1 MRLPAFTLLTSLT
14 ALATAQ
20 AATVPYRTD
29 RELVNLATRIVRARV
44 IDTEAVEEPS
54 GAIRTRTRVAVLED
68 FTGAADPIL
77 TIVEPGGRLPDGRE
91 LWIPGAPRYV
101 PGEEVVLCLER
112 GPAGLRTVALA
123 FAAFHVRPDAVAGA
137 RLERFSGVAVVGGSR
152 AAVEAPR
159 TLAAFRETVAAA
171 KGVGARAVLSAAD
184 AEAHVAAG
192 SRVVE
197 SPFTLLG
204 GGFRWREA
212 DGDVPI
218 VWYRNV
224 LTPAS
229 VQGSD
234 ADAELRVA
242 LDAWTR
248 PTDARVALA
257 FGGERLDEGPAS
269 QAYCTAVNAGAGV
282 ITWGDPGNELPV
294 GVLAIGGG
302 CGTSAT
308 HVVNNTAF
316 RSFTHG
322 FVIMNDAAA
331 LAGYTTVPNVT
342 RILEHEVGHAIGLG
356 HTDGDTSNIMYP
368 SCCHVVTPT
377 PPAIG
382 QDDRAGVVFIYPM
395 PPPSC
400 TWAISPP
407 TASIGALGG
416 EGTATVTTSLP
427 SCSWTAS
434 TSVPWIIITDGTS
447 GTGAGIVRYV
457 VMPQF
462 GSSASRTGTIAVT
475 QAPAGVSVVQ
485 AADGDNDGDGLSN
498 AWETFFGL
506 DPAVAAGA
514 DGAAGDP
521 DGDGVSNA
529 DEQTAGSHPRGMVKR
544 YLAEGVSNAFFQTEI
559 ALWNPSNPTS
569 AAVLLRVQPENG
581 PEIVWPVTVPGI
593 RLRTVLAPV
602 LRALT
607 GGTPF
612 STLIESNTDVVV
624 DRTVRWDATGYG
636 AHAETAVEAPST
648 TWYLAEGSTSGEF
661 ALFYLLQNPGDAAA
675 SATVRF
681 LRPAPFP
688 AIDRTYTLAPR
699 SRLTIPVDAI
709 GPELANTDVSGVVT
723 ATQPIIVE
731 RAMYLNRPGVP
742 FVAGHGSAGVTAP
755 ATSWFL
761 AEGATGG
768 FFDLFLLIANPS
780 PQAALVQVEYLLPS
794 GGTITKQ
801 YAVAA
806 ESRFTIY
813 VDDEQ
818 VPAGSGVR
826 PLANT
831 SVAARITSM
840 NAVPI
845 IVERAMWWP
854 QPAWYEAHNAAGTTT
869 TGTDWALA
877 AGLAGGPSNAETY
890 VLIANTSSAP
900 GTVWIAVY
908 YDQDALGDTKVIEVP
923 PHSRTSVPMGATFF
937 TAQGRRFATRVFSA
951 GLDPIQIVVERA
963 IYESPG
969 GVMWSAGTAAVATRL
984 SP

>member
-1 MRLPAFTLLTSLT
+1 MRLPALTLALSLT
-14 ALATAQ
+14 AV
-20 AATVPYRTD
+20 AAHASTVSYRTD
-29 RELVNLATRIVRARV
+29 RELATIATRVVRARV
-44 IDTEAVEEPS
+44 IDAQAVEDAS
-54 GAIRTRTRVAVLED
+54 GVIRTHTRVAVLED

-91 LWIPGAPRYV
+91 LWIPGSSRYAP
-101 PGEEVVLCLER
+101 GDEVVLCLDR
-112 GPAGLRTVALA
+112 GPAGFRTVAMG
-123 FAAFHVRPDAVAGA
+123 FSAFHVRAGTGGPT
-137 RLERFSGVAVVGGSR
+137 LERFGGVAVVGGSM

-159 TLAAFRETVAAA
+159 TLAEFRETVAAA
-171 KGVGARAVLSAAD
+171 KGVRARVVLSAAEAD
-184 AEAHVAAG
+184 AQVAAAAG
-192 SRVVE
+192 TRVDA
-197 SPFTLLG
+197 PFTLLG
-204 GGFRWREA
+204 DGIRWREA
-212 DGDVPI
+212 DSDGAI

-224 LTPAS
+224 LAPAS

-248 PTDARVALA
+248 PPDARVTLA
-257 FGGERLDEGPAS
+257 FGGERLDDAAAS
-269 QAYCTAVNAGAGV
+269 RAYCTSVNAGAGLV
-282 ITWGDPGNELPV
+282 TWGDPGNELPG

-302 CGTSAT
+302 CTTSAT
-308 HVVNNTAF
+308 HVVNNRPF

-322 FVIMNDAAA
+322 FVVMNDAAA
-331 LAGYTTVPNVT
+331 LAGFTTVPNVT

-356 HTDGDTSNIMYP
+356 HTDGDASNIMYP
-368 SCCHVVTPT
+368 SCCQVVTPT
-377 PPAIG
+377 PPGLG
-382 QDDRAGVVFIYPM
+382 QDDLAGVVFIYPM

-400 TWAISPP
+400 TWSIAPSPASFGAI
-407 TASIGALGG
+407 GG
-416 EGTATVTTSLP
+416 EGTATVTASLP
-427 SCSWTAS
+427 SCPWTAS
-434 TSVPWIIITDGTS
+434 TSAPWIILTDGTS

-457 VMPQF
+457 VRPQI
-462 GSSASRTGTIAVT
+462 GATAQRTGTIAVT
-475 QAPAGVSVVQ
+475 QAPAGVTVAQ

-506 DPAVAAGA
+506 DPAVSSGA
-514 DGAAGDP
+514 DGASGDP

-529 DEQTAGSHPRGMVKR
+529 AEQAAGSHPRGAVTR

-569 AAVLLRVQPENG
+569 AAVLLRIQPESG
-581 PEIVWPVTVPGI
+581 PEIVWPVTVPGN

-602 LRALT
+602 LRAIT
-607 GGTPF
+607 GGASF
-612 STLIESNTDVVV
+612 STLIESNTNVVV

-648 TWYLAEGSTSGEF
+648 TWYLAEGSTSGDF

-675 SATVRF
+675 TATVRF
-681 LRPAPFP
+681 LRPAPQP
-688 AIDRTYTLAPR
+688 PIDRTYTLAPR
-699 SRLTIPVDAI
+699 SRVTIPVDAL

-723 ATQPIIVE
+723 ATEPIIAE

-742 FVAGHGSAGVTAP
+742 FAAGHGSAGVTAP

-780 PQAALVQVEYLLPS
+780 PQAANVQVDYLLPS
-794 GGTITKQ
+794 GGTISKQ

-818 VPAGSGVR
+818 IPAGSGAR

-831 SVAARITSM
+831 SVAARITST

-854 QPAWYEAHNAAGTTT
+854 QPVWYEAHNAPATTL
-869 TGTDWALA
+869 TGTEWAMA
-877 AGLAGGPSNAETY
+877 AGVAGGPSNAETY
-890 VLIANTSSAP
+890 ILIANTSTRP
-900 GTVWIAVY
+900 GTVLVAVY
-908 YDQDALGDTKVIEVP
+908 YDEDGLGENKVFDVP
-923 PHSRTSVPMGATFF
+923 PQSRTTVPIGATFF
-937 TAQGRRFATRVFSA
+937 SARGRRFATYVLSP
-951 GLDPIQIVVERA
+951 GIDPIPMVVERA
-963 IYESPG
+963 VYESPG
-969 GVMWSAGTAAVATRL
+969 GVLWSAGTAAVATRL